1 MGVTGWARAAFSTL
15 WSQRLSSCH
24 ALLGPGGW
32 AQQVQEGRAG
42 AGHRTL
48 IRPACLPSWHPHSP
62 YVQGAAAAATGR
74 YLGNAVAG
82 MEENGRVRVHQA
94 IFEAE
99 ELLSH
104 VVLVVSR
111 EACKAAGHVGWMQAF
126 PGHQRPSLCSL
137 IPLTHR
143 HCCPARGA
151 HPHRSAAGIAG
162 SGCSS
167 QPLGEWQARGRRT
180 VGRRGQ

>member
-1 MGVTGWARAAFSTL
+1 MSARSTRGTWAENVGLHFKVI
-15 WSQRLSSCH
+15 
-24 ALLGPGGW
+24 G
-32 AQQVQEGRAG
+32 AQAQS
-42 AGHRTL
+42 
-48 IRPACLPSWHPHSP
+48 PPS
-62 YVQGAAAAATGR
+62 AAAATGR